1 MRVIEGTLK
10 PIKNRV
16 LVSDMFFGEQKTKSG
31 LIIRDDDG
39 GTRGIYPRWGK
50 VYAIGPDNKDP
61 INVGEWVLVEHGRWT
76 RSVTLKNGEEELEI
90 RMVEAES
97 ILATADEKP
106 NDLRIGNEY
115 GSGEVDVRPE
125 DFANAHGQMNQ

>member
-115 GSGEVDVRPE
+115 CLLYTSDAADDTP
-125 DFANAHGQMNQ
+125 

>member
-125 DFANAHGQMNQ
+125 DFANAPGQMKQ

>member
-125 DFANAHGQMNQ
+125 DFTNAHGQMNQ

>member
-76 RSVTLKNGEEELEI
+76 RGFEVEMDNGTVQMM
-90 RMVEAES
+90 RTVEAES
-97 ILATADEKP
+97 IHGWQSEQPEDVVFGNAVDAGDVATA
-106 NDLRIGNEY
+106 
-115 GSGEVDVRPE
+115 RPE
-125 DFANAHGQMNQ
+125 DFGAGA